1 MVDMYSKCGNLDGA
15 RKFFDKMPER
25 DVVSWS
31 SMIAGYGSHGKG
43 ETALE
48 LYSEFLQ
55 TGIEPNHVTFLSIL
69 YACSHNGLIDQGM
82 RLFEMMTKDFKI
94 EPKLE
99 HCACIVDLL
108 YRAGR
113 AKQAYDFYKR
123 MFREPSID
131 VLGILLDACRTK
143 GNKEL
148 GDIVANDMY
157 SLKPADAGNYIQLV
171 HNYASTARWM
181 LLVMHGYR

>member
-1 MVDMYSKCGNLDGA
+1 
-15 RKFFDKMPER
+15 
-25 DVVSWS
+25 
-31 SMIAGYGSHGKG
+31 
-43 ETALE
+43 
-48 LYSEFLQ
+48 
-55 TGIEPNHVTFLSIL
+55 
-69 YACSHNGLIDQGM
+69 M
-82 RLFEMMTKDFKI
+82 RLFEMMKKDFKI

-108 YRAGR
+108 CRAGR
-113 AKQAYDFYKR
+113 AEQAYGFYQR

-131 VLGILLDACRTK
+131 VLGILLDSCRTK

-171 HNYASTARWM
+171 HNYASTSRWM